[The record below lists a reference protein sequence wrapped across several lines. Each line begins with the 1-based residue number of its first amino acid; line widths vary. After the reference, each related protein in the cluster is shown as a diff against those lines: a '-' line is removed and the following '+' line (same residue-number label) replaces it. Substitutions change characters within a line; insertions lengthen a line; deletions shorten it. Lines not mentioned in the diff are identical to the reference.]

1 MVDCQEL
8 NDSGIAER
16 LNKDPN
22 LWWCVINV
30 DASGS
35 GKPKAII
42 GAFGDTNLEGLK
54 SCLDDSAMQ
63 FGAFK
68 VLGVDVKG
76 AVTSTRLKLV
86 TFQWAGSKTSMPVK
100 MKVKPAK
107 NGIFSY
113 FQGSHLNLELYDRD
127 DLSEADIEARL
138 RAAGGAHQPD
148 MFTFGT
154 GSQITNN
161 GPAPQPDAV
170 KTPYQTVIAASVS
183 AVAAAAA
190 ASAASAPA
198 PASSPIAT
206 APAPAPAPAPAQET
220 ESSSSGRLAWPGS
233 TKVIGVPNKVAEPSP
248 APAPAPA
255 PAPVAAVAATSS
267 SSSSSSSSTT
277 REPFSFTF
285 TLPDDKRAD
294 LLKAL
299 QSGEPVSFTVK
310 C

>member
-8 NDSGIAER
+8 MDSGIAER

-22 LWWCVINV
+22 LWWCVVNV

-42 GAFGDTNLEGLK
+42 GAYGDTNLEGLK
-54 SCLDDSAMQ
+54 SCLQDDAMQ

-154 GSQITNN
+154 GTQITNN
-161 GPAPQPDAV
+161 GPAPQPDAI

-190 ASAASAPA
+190 ASATPAPA
-198 PASSPIAT
+198 PASSPVAT
-206 APAPAPAPAPAQET
+206 APAPVPAPAPAASE
-220 ESSSSGRLAWPGS
+220 ESESPGGRLAWPGS
-233 TKVIGVPNKVAEPSP
+233 TKVIGVPNKVAEPAPAPAPVP

-255 PAPVAAVAATSS
+255 VAVSAAAATK
-267 SSSSSSSSTT
+267 
-277 REPFSFTF
+277 EPFTFTF

-299 QSGEPVSFTVK
+299 QSGEPVSFTIK